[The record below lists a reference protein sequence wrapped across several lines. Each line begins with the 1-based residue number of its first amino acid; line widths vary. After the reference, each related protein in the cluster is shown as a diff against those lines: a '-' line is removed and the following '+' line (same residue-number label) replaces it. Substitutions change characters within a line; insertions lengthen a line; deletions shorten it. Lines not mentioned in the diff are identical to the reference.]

1 MNIINVWLA
10 LPLQKRIL
18 SITSVVATLALMYLM
33 ANIALKPKLSLLYSG
48 LDPATAG
55 DVIAK
60 LEGMDVDYDVRGD
73 SIFAESGRRDSLR
86 LELAREGLPRQ
97 SVIGYELF
105 DNLNSFAMSSDM
117 FDTAYWRAKEGELA
131 RTILAMPNIRAARV
145 HLGTQK
151 ASGFRDS
158 ASASTASVTIST
170 SSGVNGEQA
179 KAIQFLTA
187 LSVVGLSPEDVA
199 IIDTVRG
206 LVAGP
211 GLGTD
216 MAMSGDGEL
225 ERAGQL
231 KQNLLSML
239 EARVGVGN
247 ARVNVSLDIDRT
259 HERTTERSFDP
270 DGRVVRS
277 QSTTDSSDT
286 STGTTGNVTVASNL
300 PQGAAGGGTNNA
312 ERTDSTETVTY
323 EISEVVRDM
332 EITPGAIKRM
342 TVAVL
347 VSDQQNIGETGQI
360 TYDPRSEEE
369 LQTLRDLV
377 AAASGLDEDRGDTLT
392 VKSLPFDRPIEPEL
406 ISKPS
411 VMEQFLDQYL
421 WSTIQSLLLAI
432 VILVMGLFVVRPLLL
447 QRKGVGNSDNGP
459 ELLPMGMNPETG
471 RLTDGTD
478 TGAIDQNGGLPAL
491 GFNPDLANMGE
502 MGMGDMGMGTMGLGA
517 PVQNDPF
524 DILND
529 TVAES
534 PEDSADLLASWLA
547 MEERPA

>member
-239 EARVGVGN
+239 EARVGVGK
-247 ARVNVSLDIDRT
+247 
-259 HERTTERSFDP
+259 
-270 DGRVVRS
+270 
-277 QSTTDSSDT
+277 
-286 STGTTGNVTVASNL
+286 GNVTVASNL